1 MLTAP
6 KPPKL
11 SFFRHIA
18 FNKVLLSK
26 YVKRQSEFEVP
37 QSNQTVIT
45 QHAKIELTVWQ
56 HDSVFWSSKKT
67 QNRSVVRVVGESFDR
82 YNFNCSLSE
91 SLRYF

>member
-45 QHAKIELTVWQ
+45 QHAKRE
-56 HDSVFWSSKKT
+56 
-67 QNRSVVRVVGESFDR
+67 
-82 YNFNCSLSE
+82 
-91 SLRYF
+91 